1 MPIGRFHPVRDCS
14 SLGAMR
20 SKRFDFPG
28 GQGHRLAARLDLPDG
43 APRAHALFAHC
54 FTCGKDIRAA
64 GRLAAALAAE
74 GIATLRF
81 DFTGLGG
88 SDGEFANTGFASN
101 VEDLVAAADHLR
113 GTGRPPAILIG
124 HSLGGAAVLAA
135 AARIPEVRAVAT
147 IGAPFEVEH
156 VLHQFAAH
164 VPEVEARGEA
174 QVDLAG
180 RPFTIRRGFVED
192 VRSQAQ
198 GPRIAALD
206 RALLVMHAPLDSV
219 VGIDNARQI
228 FQAARHP
235 KSFVALEGADHL
247 LSGPGD
253 AAYAAKVLA
262 AWASRFVAAP
272 EAAMPAATPAEPGVV
287 LVEETGAGRFQQA
300 VTVGRHRFLADEP
313 VSYGGTDTGPG
324 PYDLLMASLGACTT
338 MTIRMYAE
346 RKGIA
351 LARVSV
357 ALRHAKIHAADCA
370 ECETREGKIDRITRE
385 IRLEGALSAEERARL
400 MEIADRCPVHRT
412 LHAEI
417 SIVTTAAG

>member
-1 MPIGRFHPVRDCS
+1 
-14 SLGAMR
+14 MR
-20 SKRFDFPG
+20 SERLDFPG

-43 APRAHALFAHC
+43 APRAQALFAHC

-64 GRLAAALAAE
+64 GRLAAALAGE

-88 SDGEFANTGFASN
+88 SDGDFANTGFASN

-113 GTGRPPAILIG
+113 SQGRPPAILVG

-156 VLHQFAAH
+156 VLHQFAAK
-164 VPEVEARGEA
+164 VPEVEAAGEA
-174 QVDLAG
+174 RVDLAG
-180 RPFTIRRGFVED
+180 RPFTIRRSFVED
-192 VRSQAQ
+192 ARAQAQ
-198 GPRIAALD
+198 GPRIAALH
-206 RALLVMHAPLDSV
+206 RALLVMHAPLDAV
-219 VGIDNARQI
+219 VGIDNARRI
-228 FQAARHP
+228 FEAARHP

-253 AAYAAKVLA
+253 AAYAAGVLA
-262 AWASRFVAAP
+262 AWASRFVAAAP
-272 EAAMPAATPAEPGVV
+272 EAATPAAASEPGTV
-287 LVEETGAGRFQQA
+287 LVEETGGGRFQQA
-300 VTVGRHRFLADEP
+300 VTIGRHRLLADEP
-313 VSYGGTDTGPG
+313 VAFGGLDSGPG
-324 PYDLLMASLGACTT
+324 PYDLLLASLGACTA

-357 ALRHAKIHAADCA
+357 ALRHAKVHAKDCA
-370 ECETREGKIDRITRE
+370 ECETREGMVDRITRE
-385 IRLEGALSAEERARL
+385 IRLEGRLSPEERARL

-412 LHAEI
+412 LHGEI
-417 SIVTTAAG
+417 SVVTTELG